1 MLHSVKVVRTGDWEA
16 RFDDVHAQ
24 FGKVA
29 RDLEFFGAR
38 EGGSGGLLS
47 VAKGGVEDADVVW
60 VGDFAGD
67 VFGAW
72 TTAVEFLDG
81 WVFGDGGGEGCGR
94 WGA

>member
-1 MLHSVKVVRTGDWEA
+1 M
-16 RFDDVHAQ
+16 
-24 FGKVA
+24 
-29 RDLEFFGAR
+29 
-38 EGGSGGLLS
+38 LS